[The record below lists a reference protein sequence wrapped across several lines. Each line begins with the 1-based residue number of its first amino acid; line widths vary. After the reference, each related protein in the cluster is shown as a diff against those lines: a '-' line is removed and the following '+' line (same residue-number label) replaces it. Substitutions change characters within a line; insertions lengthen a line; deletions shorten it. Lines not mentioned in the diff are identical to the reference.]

1 MSEKTPSQLLLEADC
16 ITASR
21 KCKSS
26 RDTEAIRRLTRK
38 YVSFSF
44 AFGEK
49 ILMGKLERSILCLQD
64 YSNVEVKTEKKMFD
78 LEPQA
83 GRVL

>member
-1 MSEKTPSQLLLEADC
+1 
-16 ITASR
+16 
-21 KCKSS
+21 
-26 RDTEAIRRLTRK
+26 
-38 YVSFSF
+38 
-44 AFGEK
+44 
-49 ILMGKLERSILCLQD
+49 MGKLERSILCLQD